1 MELSQVLQ
9 ALRNA
14 DAAGDEEAARRLA
27 QLAQQMQAQPAPT
40 VQPKGGITG
49 ALGKGFESA
58 LSSARTAG
66 QALFSPEEAAQA
78 GLGRQEDISR
88 KYADEVSLDKVKQA
102 YQQQGLLAAAK
113 EVGSQI
119 PKAIAEQAPN
129 IAATLGGARAGA
141 ALGSLAGPVGT
152 VVGGLAGAAIPSL
165 VQQFGGNI
173 ERQAAEGQ
181 PISRG
186 AAAAAAVPQAALDVA
201 GTLIP
206 LGGRLVS
213 KLTGIPEKALLM
225 GAGNATKLAEERL
238 AATLAKGT
246 AVGAVAEIPTEI
258 AQQMLE
264 RAQAGLSLTSPDA
277 LEEYGKTAYQVG
289 LLAPIGAAGR
299 VSERAG
305 ARLEV
310 QRKKEEEA
318 AKAAAEA
325 EAAKNQPDALRQLDD
340 NFRTAKQQLDALNAQ
355 VNAAKPGKG
364 AAEEAKA
371 AYEKLKADRAEFI
384 NTQFKPLKQEFDK
397 RKGAIEQMYAGQQAA
412 MEAEAAPGQAAAKL
426 PAPSDIPG
434 AQPFQLSSTAQMMN
448 EYDNLR
454 TQIGRAH
461 V

>member
-1 MELSQVLQ
+1 MGHLGL
-9 ALRNA
+9 ALFLLLLVA
-14 DAAGDEEAARRLA
+14 DAMAAESIDTSYLEELIHR
-27 QLAQQMQAQPAPT
+27 
-40 VQPKGGITG
+40 
-49 ALGKGFESA
+49 
-58 LSSARTAG
+58 
-66 QALFSPEEAAQA
+66 
-78 GLGRQEDISR
+78 
-88 KYADEVSLDKVKQA
+88 
-102 YQQQGLLAAAK
+102 AAK
-113 EVGSQI
+113 
-119 PKAIAEQAPN
+119 A
-129 IAATLGGARAGA
+129 
-141 ALGSLAGPVGT
+141 
-152 VVGGLAGAAIPSL
+152 
-165 VQQFGGNI
+165 
-173 ERQAAEGQ
+173 
-181 PISRG
+181 
-186 AAAAAAVPQAALDVA
+186 
-201 GTLIP
+201 
-206 LGGRLVS
+206 
-213 KLTGIPEKALLM
+213 
-225 GAGNATKLAEERL
+225 KLAEERL

-384 NTQFKPLKQEFDK
+384 NTQFKPLKQEFEK
-397 RKGAIEQMYAGQQAA
+397 RKGAIEQVEGLQAVLHLA
-412 MEAEAAPGQAAAKL
+412 HWLHRLATAIAH
-426 PAPSDIPG
+426 PSGTGCTTWWP
-434 AQPFQLSSTAQMMN
+434 
-448 EYDNLR
+448 
-454 TQIGRAH
+454 
-461 V
+461 